1 MEMSIVIGELL
12 AALRLPGCPICRLHQ
27 QTEIL
32 YVQRLLSERVN
43 DGLTLSEFASSR
55 GWCSRHAW
63 LLQASNLID
72 WGDGQKAAIMYEVL
86 CASVERA
93 FAAYSDEVAR
103 ERRAQERA
111 SLSGGRRDWRKLLD
125 SIRGDPEHSLAGSN
139 EEATAVDHL
148 MERLSGTRCTL
159 CLAMEDIDEMI
170 LREVAKDVGRPR
182 VFDAWRVADL
192 VCLPHLR
199 GLVRHAEDSS
209 VRQMLVEDARVKF
222 GHLTRHL
229 KGYMAHYGCTDRNSF
244 SDAEWAAVARTVA
257 FFAGEPQEDR
267 TNDDIRVMREEA
279 RRMYAGHRMATGLE

>member
-27 QTEIL
+27 QKEIL

-55 GWCSRHAW
+55 GWCSQHAW
-63 LLQASNLID
+63 LLEATDLLD

-93 FAAYSDEVAR
+93 FAVYSAEATQ

-111 SLSGGRRDWRKLLD
+111 SLSSRRRDWRQLLD
-125 SIRGDPEHSLAGSN
+125 SIRGNPEPSVAGSN
-139 EEATAVDHL
+139 EEATAIDHL

-159 CLAMEDIDEMI
+159 CQAMEDIDEMI
-170 LREVAKDVGRPR
+170 LREVAKDLGRPR
-182 VFDAWRVADL
+182 VFEPWRTADL

-199 GLVRHAEDSS
+199 GLLRHAEDSS

-222 GHLTRHL
+222 GHLTKHL

-244 SDAEWAAVARTVA
+244 SDAEWAAVSRTVA
-257 FFAGEPQEDR
+257 FFAGEPQDVR
-267 TNDDIRVMREEA
+267 TNDDIRELREEA
-279 RRMYAGHRMATGLE
+279 RRMYAAHRLATGLE